1 MKKLLSLL
9 LTFCLLLGV
18 LPMQALAYVGDIRPA
33 NSQSVQQNTLSS
45 GSLELR
51 NDYLRVIVRKDGT
64 LSTAP
69 AADSA
74 DPADRQTPLCEFIT
88 WKGYGYD
95 KQELVYPADIRLK
108 NASFVDKTPNGD
120 AKAIKVEYDLTAKL
134 PNSTLTATTAVYY
147 ELVQRK
153 ENESSADAWSV
164 LTTVSSIYIIG
175 GYVPLTTDSDAY
187 VPRWGYT
194 LDGFTGMGHANAT
207 DGPAIKMSRTVY
219 NTDKNTKSTESSVI
233 TSKVEDLSTWD
244 AFFQEG
250 DYCGLDIGEV
260 YVDGYTWANPFVG
273 LKQAYKTAGIDVI
286 LPETVSVTPSSDP
299 AATRVECKGDA
310 GYHFN
315 SDEPGGN
322 VHFLWGFRDLRTGK
336 ESDPV
341 PTMPDAVDPTIY
353 AKRLAAFA
361 VNGGVTVEYVAD
373 DAALETLKKKYGAP
387 VALINGDYEST
398 NGASFE
404 FTGGAAMLSS
414 SVTAT
419 WDQAS
424 GGKLVIHKDGHVEH
438 SGVSLNAP
446 SFKFYQPNS
455 ESGEELEISLTKD
468 GFVFDIDP
476 DKNDAIIFVDIPY
489 ATVKLEQATADAAG
503 NLVFAGAI
511 GFQTVFEGA
520 SFTLEELGYGLNEKN
535 EFTVNGVHATGSFDT
550 AKTLSLEL
558 AEVEGEVNTFKG
570 KEKYAFK
577 LELNAFDLFET
588 EAELE
593 LVRSKT
599 DGSLLPNTLYFYV
612 AASPGIP
619 LIPPVPVGQLNGG
632 GAGFSNL
639 ADTVNG
645 DYFAIPPLKLRGTLK
660 GTYLHLIEG
669 KGDVVIGPS
678 EISLTASEVGI
689 VGTNASI
696 IDSFGY
702 SLKLNGQERTYNG
715 TTYRGIYLAGSEA
728 LELNLPSTEIDVF
741 ILNTSIK
748 LGAFGGTGT
757 KNGTKHLY
765 LGVGANAVVKSKVQ
779 VPSDVPVIGGWKLGS
794 WDVDLIV
801 GGQTEFPIKNA
812 SVSEGMKQAF
822 SNIDLYLGA
831 MTGVYAGIIDAR
843 LWVLVPNIVETNF
856 HRGGGWDVETKWF
869 GKLPEWDWSQKGVEP
884 VVQSMPAEDG
894 EENIAVL
901 FAAEPLALENSE
913 TWTAFE
919 VNAGKDE
926 TPYIL
931 LAFDNTVTEKQIKDN
946 LSVKKQNSDD
956 ILAIHWLT
964 YTAEESESEKGII
977 DEAKDINAAT
987 DIIKNNDGKDYRVAI
1002 LRLSEAGTYEVN
1014 TGALELATDKSESI
1028 SIAPF
1033 ESLELRLSGNR
1044 VSGEIKYAEE
1054 NTKYVLRTYLAK
1066 EEGGADY
1073 LIDEQTVEDPES
1085 IAVSIPTT
1093 GALVPT
1099 GEYYV
1104 TSFLMTE
1111 KSVESTNESGETE
1124 TLTGLVAIDNNQFV
1138 DKVSYTNTNQPSAP
1152 TNVMLEATG
1161 NEVMH
1166 AAWGEVDGAD
1176 GYRVTIYQQDGNDW
1190 IDTGFGYDLD
1200 ENTTSIDMALTV
1212 GGEGTEKSPNLS
1224 AGETYRV
1231 GVSAYKTVEGGKY
1244 YSTEAESV
1252 GEYLPEY
1259 TPLEIN
1265 LAVNGVDCT
1274 KDENGVFYAY
1284 VGGEQTPMLQVSCT
1298 TEGVTYRVTRMD
1310 LDTGNEITTGE
1321 NEGYPIPEFTG
1332 TLMLRVDGL
1341 QDKDKTSVFLLVSRD
1356 ETAPM
1361 LTLSD
1366 PVFFADKATGEYT
1379 VTGTADAG
1387 SKIVYGSG
1395 EQSVY
1400 AAGDGSFAISGTL
1413 EGEKNSGVLSLYAQD
1428 SAGNQSAPQ
1437 VALIAKQA
1445 RHSVTVKGS
1454 YAKVSGEGIYAANS
1468 TVTISAGA
1476 RSGYTFSGW
1485 TSDSGV
1491 TFADASAEET
1501 TFTMPDNDVTVT
1513 ANWTRSS
1520 SGSSG
1525 SSAKPTYPV
1534 SVSDKMENGTVTVS
1548 PKNAAKGDTVTI
1560 TVKPDEG
1567 YALDKITV
1575 TDKDGNELPLTD
1587 KGDGR
1592 YTFTMPS
1599 GKVEIGAAFAPEI
1612 EVSPFADVAIDAYYY
1627 QAVKWAVGKGITTGV
1642 GEDLFAPDGTCSRAQ
1657 IVTFLWRAAGSPES
1671 KTQSSFA
1678 DVPADSYYAKAVA
1691 WAVENGVTTG
1701 TGEGRFSPDDPCSRS
1716 QAVTLLWRAMGQ
1728 PAGGSAAFTDVP
1740 ADSYFARAVAWAAES
1755 NVTTGVGED
1764 LFAPDG
1770 TCSRAQIVTFLWR
1783 AYAGRETGGS
1793 ELH

>member
-1 MKKLLSLL
+1 
-9 LTFCLLLGV
+9 
-18 LPMQALAYVGDIRPA
+18 MQALAYVGDIWPA

-69 AADSA
+69 AADGT
-74 DPADRQTPLCEFIT
+74 DPTDRQTPFCEFVT
-88 WKGYGYD
+88 WKGYGEN

-153 ENESSADAWSV
+153 ENESSADAWGV

-175 GYVPLTTDSDAY
+175 GYVPPTTDSDAY

-194 LDGFTGMGHANAT
+194 LDGFTGMGHANAK

-219 NTDKNTKSTESSVI
+219 NTDKNTQSTESSVI

-244 AFFQEG
+244 AFLQEG

-273 LKQAYKTAGIDVI
+273 LKQAYETAGIDVI

-299 AATRVECKGDA
+299 AATCVECKGDA

-341 PTMPDAVDPTIY
+341 PTTPDAVDPTIY
-353 AKRLAAFA
+353 AKRLAAFV

-373 DAALETLKKKYGAP
+373 DAALEMLKKKYGDP
-387 VALINGDYEST
+387 VALISGDYKST
-398 NGASFE
+398 NGSSFE

-424 GGKLVIHKDGHVEH
+424 GGKLIVHKDGTVEH
-438 SGVSLNAP
+438 SGLSLNAP

-468 GFVFDIDP
+468 GFTFDIDP
-476 DKNDAIIFVDIPY
+476 NKNDAIIFVDIPY

-503 NLVFAGAI
+503 NLVLGGAI

-535 EFTVNGVHATGSFDT
+535 EFKVNGVHATGSFDT
-550 AKTLSLEL
+550 AKLMALEL
-558 AEVEGEVNTFKG
+558 ASVEGEVNTFKG

-593 LVRSKT
+593 LVRSKK

-619 LIPPVPVGQLNGG
+619 LIPPVPIGQLNGG

-741 ILNTSIK
+741 ILNTSIE

-757 KNGTKHLY
+757 KDGTKHLY

-801 GGQTEFPIKNA
+801 GGQTEFPIENA

-856 HRGGGWDVETKWF
+856 RRGGGWDVETKWF
-869 GKLPEWDWSQKGVEP
+869 GRLPEWDWSEKGVEP
-884 VVQSMPAEDG
+884 VVQSVSAEDG

-901 FAAEPLALENSE
+901 LAAEPLALENSE
-913 TWTAFE
+913 TWTKFD
-919 VNAGKDE
+919 VTAGEDE

-931 LAFDNTVTEKQIKDN
+931 LAFDNTVTEEQIKAN
-946 LSVKKQNSDD
+946 LSVKKQNSDG
-956 ILAIHWLT
+956 ILDIHWLT
-964 YTAEESESEKGII
+964 YTAEESESEKGKINK
-977 DEAKDINAAT
+977 AKDINAAT

-1002 LRLSEAGTYEVN
+1002 LRLKEGGSYEVN
-1014 TGALELATDKSESI
+1014 TGSLALVENKSESV

-1033 ESLELRLSGNR
+1033 ESLELRLSGNQ
-1044 VSGEIKYAEE
+1044 VSGEIKHAEKDTE
-1054 NTKYVLRTYLAK
+1054 YVLRTYLANA
-1066 EEGGADY
+1066 EGGADY
-1073 LIDEQTVEDPES
+1073 LVDEQTVTDPS
-1085 IAVSIPTT
+1085 DISVDIPASGTL
-1093 GALVPT
+1093 APT
-1099 GEYYV
+1099 GDYYV
-1104 TSFLMTE
+1104 TSFLMME
-1111 KSVESTNESGETE
+1111 KTTTVEDEDGNPKEVTA
-1124 TLTGLVAIDNNQFV
+1124 LAAIDSTQFSGTI
-1138 DKVSYTNTNQPSAP
+1138 SYTNTNQPEAP
-1152 TNVMLEATG
+1152 ENVTLEATG

-1166 AAWGEVDGAD
+1166 AAWDAVDGAD
-1176 GYRVTIYQQDGNDW
+1176 GYRVTIYQQNGNAW
-1190 IDTGFGYDLD
+1190 VDTGFGYDLD
-1200 ENTTSIDMALTV
+1200 ASTTSIDMALTV
-1212 GGEGTEKSPNLS
+1212 GGEETKESKNLS
-1224 AGETYRV
+1224 ANETYKV

-1244 YSTEAESV
+1244 YSAEAESS

-1259 TPLEIN
+1259 TPLNIA
-1265 LAVNGVDCT
+1265 LAVNGADCT
-1274 KDENGVFYAY
+1274 KDENGVYHAY
-1284 VGGEQTPMLQVSCT
+1284 VNGE
-1298 TEGVTYRVTRMD
+1298 ETYLTATCDDATSFTVTRMD
-1310 LDTGNEITTGE
+1310 TKEELAPDQNSS
-1321 NEGYPIPEFTG
+1321 NVFAIPDFTG
-1332 TLMLRVDGL
+1332 TLMLKIDGKKGN
-1341 QDKDKTSVFLLVSRD
+1341 DVTSVFLLVSRD
-1356 ETAPM
+1356 ETAPV

-1468 TVTISAGA
+1468 TVTVSAGT

-1520 SGSSG
+1520 GGSSG

-1612 EVSPFADVAIDAYYY
+1612 EVSPFADVSTDAYYY
-1627 QAVKWAVGKGITTGV
+1627 EAVKWAVGKGITTGV

-1657 IVTFLWRAAGSPES
+1657 IVTFLWRAAGSPEP

-1740 ADSYFARAVAWAAES
+1740 ADSYFAEAVAWAAES
-1755 NVTTGVGED
+1755 NVTTGVGDD

-1783 AYAGRETGGS
+1783 AYAGRETEGS